1 MKGVISRRVL
11 CLILAVILLFGAYGC
26 GRISQTDHGYG
37 ASTIPQADSTDREAS
52 EGTSE
57 KTTASDRE
65 NPSYGGENLAADMME
80 GIVRNTVEGRVADE
94 KFIRAMADFAVE
106 IFRNYP
112 SAEGEVSGDNV
123 LISPLSSLLALAM
136 TANGAAGETLS
147 QMEAV
152 LGGGM
157 PISELNRYL
166 YTYTNSLPNT
176 EKAKF
181 KIANSIWFR
190 DRFDVY
196 PQFLQANADYYGA
209 AVRKEPFDDGTKDA
223 INAWV
228 NENTDGLIEYILSD
242 SIPTDTMMYLI
253 NAIVFDAKWQ
263 HEYHLND
270 LREREFT
277 AIDGTA
283 KKVPMMWSEER
294 KYLDDGKAT
303 GFIKPY
309 ANGYSFV
316 ALLPNEGVDIHE
328 YIASMTGD
336 NLIKTLNQVENAS
349 VSVTLPKFSYED
361 DTLMNAGLIKMGMP
375 LAFGSLADF
384 TGMTPAGENIY
395 IDNVLQKTF
404 ISVDELGTKAGAAT
418 MIEMTTESVPSY
430 QYTVT
435 LNRPFV
441 YMIIDNET
449 KLPAFIGALLEM
461 QE

>member
-1 MKGVISRRVL
+1 
-11 CLILAVILLFGAYGC
+11 
-26 GRISQTDHGYG
+26 
-37 ASTIPQADSTDREAS
+37 
-52 EGTSE
+52 
-57 KTTASDRE
+57 
-65 NPSYGGENLAADMME
+65 ME
-80 GIVRNTVEGRVADE
+80 GIVSNLVEGRAADE
-94 KFIRAMADFAVE
+94 KFISAMADFAVE
-106 IFRNYP
+106 IFQKTP
-112 SAEGEVSGDNV
+112 SPEGESLKDNV
-123 LISPLSSLLALAM
+123 LISPLSALLALAM

-157 PISELNRYL
+157 PISELNQYL

-176 EKAKF
+176 EEAKF

-190 DRFDVY
+190 AGVDVY
-196 PQFLQANADYYGA
+196 SQFLQTNADYYGA

-228 NENTDGLIEYILSD
+228 NENTDGLIKEILSE
-242 SIPTDTMMYLI
+242 SIPAETVMYLI

-263 HEYHLND
+263 HEYHLDD
-270 LREREFT
+270 LRERDFT
-277 AIDGTA
+277 AIDQTV

-294 KYLDDGKAT
+294 KYLDDGMAT

-328 YIASMTGD
+328 YIASMTGE
-336 NLIKTLNQVENAS
+336 NLIKTLNQAENAS
-349 VSVTLPKFSYED
+349 VSATLPKFSYKD

-375 LAFGSLADF
+375 LAFGASADF
-384 TGMTPAGENIY
+384 TGMIPEGENIY
-395 IDNVLQKTF
+395 IGTVLQKTF

-418 MIEMTTESVPSY
+418 VVEATTESVRIY
-430 QYTVT
+430 QHTVT
-435 LNRPFV
+435 LDRPFV

-449 KLPAFIGALLEM
+449 KLPAFIGALMEI
-461 QE
+461 QR